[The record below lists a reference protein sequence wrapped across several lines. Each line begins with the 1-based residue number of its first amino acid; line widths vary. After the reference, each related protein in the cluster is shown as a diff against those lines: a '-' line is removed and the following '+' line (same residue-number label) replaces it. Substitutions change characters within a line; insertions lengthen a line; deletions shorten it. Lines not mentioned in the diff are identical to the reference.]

1 VVVIKALNIET
12 FSKLKNTGKIIGGAI
27 MARTVSYQDYLIRSL
42 KDPIEAAAYLQA
54 ILAVKNP
61 EGQLLKSTLDDVIE
75 AQGEIHNLSNNIQEN
90 YEKLKR
96 LLSQTGGEE
105 VYTLAALLDGLGLQL
120 TVTVKAEINTEKTV

>member
-1 VVVIKALNIET
+1 
-12 FSKLKNTGKIIGGAI
+12 

-61 EGQLLKSTLDDVIE
+61 EWQLLKSTLDDVIE
-75 AQGEIHNLSNNIQEN
+75 AQGEIHNLSNTIQEN
-90 YEKLKR
+90 YEKLKG

-120 TVTVKAEINTEKTV
+120 TVTVKAEINTEKTVEVARLT

>member
-1 VVVIKALNIET
+1 
-12 FSKLKNTGKIIGGAI
+12 

-75 AQGEIHNLSNNIQEN
+75 AQGEIHNLSNTIQEN

-120 TVTVKAEINTEKTV
+120 TVTVKAEINTEKTVEVARLT